1 MRCAGRKWFFM
12 LSGMTLFF
20 LYACG
25 GGGGGGGS
33 ISPSVLLAN
42 AGPDQ
47 VVYQGNTVTLDGSGS
62 SIPVGTTPSYLW
74 EQLSGIPVDLSDN
87 TAVSPTF
94 TAPEVSSPPASEDLA
109 FRLTVTDGQDLE
121 TSDNVT
127 VKVLW
132 GYHDDFSAD
141 TRDSYDTEEVYL
153 IPGPLPSPQFNYD
166 SAGKRLQVITEDDVG
181 LKFSKSLPAS
191 DNGVF
196 SLDFYPIKTY
206 PDGGGVWVRL
216 MDDQN
221 SGNCREGNCYEL
233 AVFEW
238 RDPDNPGDA
247 LDIPGLTKYVGGVAV
262 DNVLM
267 NRTSYKSQ
275 ASPSEYHVIITFSPD
290 NTVVEWATNVQGFS
304 EIVWLDEDPSP
315 INVSKFE
322 IQTNQQDAYYDNI
335 TLDAVP

>member
-1 MRCAGRKWFFM
+1 MRCAGRKWCFM

-47 VVYQGNTVTLDGSGS
+47 VVYQGNAVTLDGSGS
-62 SIPVGTTPSYLW
+62 SIPAGTTPSYLW
-74 EQLSGIPVDLSDN
+74 EQLSGIPVDLSDT

-109 FRLTVTDGQDLE
+109 FRLTVTDGLDLE
-121 TSDNVT
+121 TSDDVT

-132 GYHDDFSAD
+132 GYRDDFSAD

-153 IPGPLPSPQFNYD
+153 NLDPDLPLPEFNYD
-166 SAGKRLQVITEDDVG
+166 FAGKRLQVKTEDDVG
-181 LKFSKSLPAS
+181 LIFSRSLPAS

-206 PDGGGVWVRL
+206 PTGGGVWIRL
-216 MDDQN
+216 MQDPDN
-221 SGNCREGNCYEL
+221 YYEL
-233 AVFEW
+233 AVFQW
-238 RDPDNPGDA
+238 DDPENPGDEW
-247 LDIPGLTKYVGGVAV
+247 DIPAVTKHVGGLPVQTF
-262 DNVLM
+262 LM
-267 NRTSYKSQ
+267 KPTNYESKN
-275 ASPSEYHVIITFSPD
+275 PPLEYHVIITFSPD
-290 NTVVEWATNVQGFS
+290 NTVVEWATNVPVFN
-304 EIVWLDEDPSP
+304 ETVWLDEDPSP